1 MAPRKRPNLKQGI
14 QVERITLAPGTTK
27 RFDFPV
33 PNLINCT
40 IRIENSTQLS
50 NSTVLKIY
58 FENYDTHNVTYYTL
72 TPDRYGV
79 YIDNKPLDY
88 IIFENLSPNLYIDV
102 YFEYLLK
109 EYFEPYEE
117 AIQFITVIQT
127 LPPPPSNQLFQGTN
141 NRYTGTLSNATFLQ
155 SVPIGTPMAVRVI
168 NSISTS
174 TTSVGIIEI
183 PLAANLTYH
192 ADIAPAS
199 YAVYGQAQTGE
210 IIVFNADSITNQLP
224 ASATQSNAT
233 VQDFIIDYAFDF
245 HMQVNF
251 SNTYTITTSGST
263 TYINYNGDVFLYYYD
278 NTSLPL
284 ANANVSS
291 ITQSNTQYT
300 LSPTSGT
307 TNGNGQ
313 VPVTVS
319 EVLNST
325 TTLPSNTITAST
337 TIAGISRSASATI
350 TPSFDFN
357 ITSSDNGYTITT
369 SGTTTYIN
377 DSGTFTLTTTT
388 GLALPNQT
396 VSITQSNSNYTLT
409 AGNTTNTNGEVD
421 FTITQPLN
429 STSNLSETLTASSTV
444 ATINKSINITPSSSN
459 FDFAISLNE
468 GINYLPL
475 PAISNQ
481 FGNAANVT
489 ISSNTTL
496 TQNLIC
502 ENLTINSGVTLTT
515 NGYAI
520 ICYQTFTNNGT
531 IVGGLNQKDTN
542 YPNSYGGSGGGG
554 GWGYSGSG
562 EGGYSTL
569 APGGG
574 AGGRCCNCSGG
585 NGTTPSMPTITTTL
599 INNIYN
605 NPTSYLSGAS
615 GGAGGPSAVCGSA
628 SGGYGSYG
636 VYIQANNI
644 TAGTINTVGQQGAQG
659 SGCNGWPG
667 GGGGG
672 GGGGTILLIYTNSYT
687 SGTYN
692 NGGGGG
698 GGSGGCPSGTVS
710 GVGGGGGAGL
720 VLVQQM
726 QSTITA
732 TVQTNQST
740 PEPIPNQTITFTISG
755 SGSASFSPT
764 SSVLTTTATTNSNG
778 QVTINI
784 YDANGTNTLTA
795 SCTIANITQ
804 TASTTI

>member
-396 VSITQSNSNYTLT
+396 VSITQSNTNYNLT
-409 AGNTTNTNGEVD
+409 AATSTNSNGVVD
-421 FTITQPLN
+421 FSVSQILN
-429 STSNLSETLTASSTV
+429 STTTLDDTLTASSTV
-444 ATINKSINITPSSSN
+444 ANINKSSNLTLATGKFNFNLSQLSFTLPNIIESTTQFTNSASAAENCNSSTGSATITCNNANDYVVIMCSAGYTPSVSPSVTLTNLGNGVFYFQAPSAGSYTISISAGQFVQGYITVIDSTKVTLQYTYQTKSTSLSISYTPTTNYAIQLAFVIANGLSQVISYYTGLSISQTSPSSATILFNQGFSSTDVGCFGSNSAGLASMLSYSNTIQTFSYNVTLGTAENFGNIILTFFGFYLNQITPS
-459 FDFAISLNE
+459 
-468 GINYLPL
+468 
-475 PAISNQ
+475 
-481 FGNAANVT
+481 T
-489 ISSNTTL
+489 
-496 TQNLIC
+496 
-502 ENLTINSGVTLTT
+502 
-515 NGYAI
+515 
-520 ICYQTFTNNGT
+520 
-531 IVGGLNQKDTN
+531 
-542 YPNSYGGSGGGG
+542 
-554 GWGYSGSG
+554 
-562 EGGYSTL
+562 
-569 APGGG
+569 
-574 AGGRCCNCSGG
+574 
-585 NGTTPSMPTITTTL
+585 
-599 INNIYN
+599 
-605 NPTSYLSGAS
+605 
-615 GGAGGPSAVCGSA
+615 
-628 SGGYGSYG
+628 
-636 VYIQANNI
+636 
-644 TAGTINTVGQQGAQG
+644 
-659 SGCNGWPG
+659 
-667 GGGGG
+667 
-672 GGGGTILLIYTNSYT
+672 
-687 SGTYN
+687 
-692 NGGGGG
+692 
-698 GGSGGCPSGTVS
+698 
-710 GVGGGGGAGL
+710 
-720 VLVQQM
+720 
-726 QSTITA
+726 TITA
-732 TVQTNQST
+732 TYQNQS
-740 PEPIPNQTITFTISG
+740 IPNQTVTFTITG
-755 SGSASFSPT
+755 SGPASFSSSSTVT
-764 SSVLTTTATTNSNG
+764 STTVTTNSNG
-778 QVTINI
+778 QATVTVYKADN
-784 YDANGTNTLTA
+784 ANTLTA
-795 SCTIANITQ
+795 SCTIAGITQ
-804 TASTTI
+804 SSSITV